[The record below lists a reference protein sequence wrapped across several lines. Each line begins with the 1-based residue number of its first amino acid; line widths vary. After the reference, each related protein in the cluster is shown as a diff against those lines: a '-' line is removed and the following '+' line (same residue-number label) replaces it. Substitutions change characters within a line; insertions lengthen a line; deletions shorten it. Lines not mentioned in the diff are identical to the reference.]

1 MAATGDTRERSDTTP
16 VRWDLALLGGFTL
29 RRRTAPVDLPLAAQ
43 RVVAF
48 LALQRREVLRG
59 HVAQVLWMDATEDH
73 AAGNLRTALWR
84 IKQRGGELVSVSRD
98 HLSIAADAVVD
109 LHEAERLLRSRDVLR
124 LPALMTSELAQ
135 DVLPDWSDDW
145 IYMCRERFRQLRLRG
160 LEALSRQLSAEGA
173 HGEAIDAAEAAVAAE
188 PLRETAHRV
197 LMEAHLAEGNVS
209 EAVREYRN
217 YRRLL
222 ATELG
227 IAPSPVLSEL
237 VPVRFR

>member
-1 MAATGDTRERSDTTP
+1 MAATEHTGGRPGTTA
-16 VRWDLALLGGFTL
+16 VRWEISLLGGFTL
-29 RRRTAPVDLPLAAQ
+29 RRRRAPVDLPLAAQ

-48 LALQRREVLRG
+48 LALQRRDVLRG

-84 IKQRGGELVSVSRD
+84 IKQRGGELVSARHC
-98 HLSIAADAVVD
+98 HLSIARDAVVD
-109 LHEAERLLRSRDVLR
+109 LHEAERLLTSRDPPR
-124 LPALMTSELAQ
+124 LSAHMTNELAN

-173 HGEAIDAAEAAVAAE
+173 HGDAIDAAEAAVAAE

-209 EAVREYRN
+209 EAVREYRT
-217 YRRLL
+217 YRLL
-222 ATELG
+222 LADELG
-227 IAPSPVLSEL
+227 IAPSPGLGEL
-237 VPVRFR
+237 VPERFR